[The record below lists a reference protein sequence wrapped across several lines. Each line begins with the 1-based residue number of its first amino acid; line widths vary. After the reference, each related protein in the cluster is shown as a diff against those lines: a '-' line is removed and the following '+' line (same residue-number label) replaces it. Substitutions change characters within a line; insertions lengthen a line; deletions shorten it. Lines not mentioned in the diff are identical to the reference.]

1 MDRFNFK
8 DVEAFNNVYNKY
20 LRFDGRSFPDT
31 HHGRLKIIED
41 LMVRWRRE
49 FPNHNRKIYMD
60 DMDWV
65 EEQMYEWL
73 PEHGKNGLTK
83 EKIKK
88 ANIIFKRYG
97 GRNLQYEIIQDFED
111 MYDTIRINEPII
123 RKKKVMYKLVRSK

>member
-8 DVEAFNNVYNKY
+8 DVEVFNNVYNKY

-60 DMDWV
+60 DLDWV

-73 PEHGKNGLTK
+73 PEHGKNG
-83 EKIKK
+83 
-88 ANIIFKRYG
+88 
-97 GRNLQYEIIQDFED
+97 
-111 MYDTIRINEPII
+111 
-123 RKKKVMYKLVRSK
+123 